1 MFSSALDNEVGVI
14 VAGSGFPETRGRDGL
29 INKKYLTSVIDVL
42 KNLQKVGDSFLIYL
56 GETLKPAMDEL
67 TLMLGESHN
76 NNSLFFMRNNT
87 DGVLAPKGIDNIL
100 VLSES
105 PAEISNIINEL
116 NSTHE
121 QSLKWILNSHYDD
134 SQWG

>member
-1 MFSSALDNEVGVI
+1 
-14 VAGSGFPETRGRDGL
+14 
-29 INKKYLTSVIDVL
+29 
-42 KNLQKVGDSFLIYL
+42 
-56 GETLKPAMDEL
+56 
-67 TLMLGESHN
+67 
-76 NNSLFFMRNNT
+76 MRNNT